1 MGISTKSSHRNRPI
15 RRSSRADSS
24 LRQLS
29 NDGSEEDQASE
40 SRTLDDDDLDMNDR
54 GEQKKKISVECSSP
68 ALRRSYESGEPRYER
83 GKNPVDVLALNV
95 KACYKPQQVR
105 VETVPINQQVQKRE
119 NHGSSNEEALQSSGQ
134 ILEEDMAR
142 KERNEIDKFDSEW
155 DEKKKTIVNDFS
167 LEKTLIRNRYGSNSY
182 VRSEKLYLAEKEF
195 ADKLNEHERL
205 RQVHFNDLKAKLK
218 VDVGQ
223 VVVNDEI
230 SLNGPAHE
238 TQIVD
243 LMESGKEDQESREVA
258 PALLGLLSWEFLL
271 ATATKR
277 RQRTQ
282 PPQFSKLL
290 LHFLIIHCQQFRWV
304 ICTVKIFNLGS
315 FIQSFELNFDCCYFN
330 LVWPFQEIHNDSHLL
345 QQPTEDRIQYQEG
358 QADHTPMVENED
370 DNMQNVEAIQVD
382 QIIPEESSL
391 NPHNEPSSVMSA
403 NPTITENQAA
413 MLPTSEV
420 LAQTTAAQT
429 QIQRNANFNQV
440 ASQMPRRVDPL
451 HIELEQLS
459 SVKEKMI
466 KSYHDCIQK
475 INIDCEKEIAE
486 AIAEIRLKYHNK
498 RQEADATFNSRKKEV
513 ESNMYTVVI
522 NQVLAATFRQKCQ
535 DVSRGCVALQQACQ
549 AESMQQVHRFSP
561 STCLPGQFPGTQ
573 QTPPSLPPLIRATT
587 GATPPQQKQP
597 PCQIIHQ
604 PSALFLTPLTRH
616 PHTTNLRPAN
626 TTPIRPPP
634 NTETCGQSPQSRP
647 LVSSVTRSTAP
658 HMRPLVSR
666 EFQTPGP
673 HMRPFASSGIRS
685 STSPMRPSNP
695 ASSSGPPGFGTYHR
709 TLPVQHVTSSV
720 PLTSPSNSQ
729 PLNST
734 SSVQPLPPLPW
745 KRFLVPQPRSESPH
759 ASVATSAHS
768 SLLRGPSVPQ
778 IGGPQ
783 DKLNDNVKTLTCNAA
798 RALNILKTPEFP
810 GGGNGAQPPSAHE
823 LKPDKLP
830 SPDRDWNK
838 TLPAAHGS
846 TQPWL
851 SILARNE
858 DPRESFDELMDTPL
872 DFSAFVMNR
881 LNVDSLTPELLAGP
895 TFELM
900 KGTCKSLVEL
910 EYFLEEVYKATTE
923 QLDWIN
929 PEGQQY
935 PHDLRKPLPLI
946 PNSRGRRVIPFDHF
960 INNDLEYLSGGVSSR
975 KYATSVT
982 KTKAADYGHIKWIE
996 DLVPNTMWSPVL
1008 VDYDKH
1014 ALWGISH
1021 WGRKRQQFYGF
1032 AVNRESARDVYSKR
1046 RIIAVTKLE
1055 IVEWQNY
1062 KHLDWITV
1070 RRDDDKLYT
1079 FKEGDLKRLRIQDI
1093 EDMLLLLVQGKLT
1106 NLTVEERL
1114 AFNVSLRMFTRSIVI
1129 QRRVE
1134 DLQLGVESY
1143 QKKLNLTKPD
1153 TYRSDLKRRDAYSAY
1168 STP

>member
-1 MGISTKSSHRNRPI
+1 MGPAPSTV
-15 RRSSRADSS
+15 
-24 LRQLS
+24 
-29 NDGSEEDQASE
+29 
-40 SRTLDDDDLDMNDR
+40 
-54 GEQKKKISVECSSP
+54 KKKPEKSNKQMGSTP
-68 ALRRSYESGEPRYER
+68 LRRSER
-83 GKNPVDVLALNV
+83 GKNPVDVHASNVKSTEKSGDISKEIAEEGSRDSNGGSKKRKRYDAVEFKARKSPSFQKQMGPTTRSAVKKKPEKSEKIGSTPLRRSESGKNPVDVPASNVKSIEKSVVTEEGSRDSNGGSKKRKRYDAGEFKSRKSPRFQKQMGPTTRSAVKKKPEKSEKIGSTPLRRSERGKNPVDVPALNV

-105 VETVPINQQVQKRE
+105 VETVPLNQQEQKRE
-119 NHGSSNEEALQSSGQ
+119 NHGLSNEEALQSSRQ
-134 ILEEDMAR
+134 ILEEDIAR

-167 LEKTLIRNRYGSNSY
+167 LEKTLIRY
-182 VRSEKLYLAEKEF
+182 
-195 ADKLNEHERL
+195 
-205 RQVHFNDLKAKLK
+205 RQVHFNDLKLKLK
-218 VDVGQ
+218 ADVGQ

-230 SLNGPAHE
+230 SLNRPAHE

-258 PALLGLLSWEFLL
+258 PALFGNPIEEESHHKPTRDICPVVVLDGVVNLSDSSNDMVLDSHTSEKHMAN
-271 ATATKR
+271 ATVI
-277 RQRTQ
+277 
-282 PPQFSKLL
+282 SKLIGEAPAKQDANMVNDVEGADTTVFSESIGDIPTKNDADTTVL
-290 LHFLIIHCQQFRWV
+290 SEPIGDILAIKEIASEQQDEVENVVSRDDAMVSGERIRDISAKHDADIDMAPNDYSDDMSHVVEDPNKNGSNDISLHADSDQMGIPAANDLTPHIEYADGSHAVEDPNGTRPNHVAPNVRSVELGIPAGNYNQEKAQDTTPIVQQV
-304 ICTVKIFNLGS
+304 ASPVSNHSMPAIPVGYLHK
-315 FIQSFELNFDCCYFN
+315 
-330 LVWPFQEIHNDSHLL
+330 
-345 QQPTEDRIQYQEG
+345 DRIQDQEG
-358 QADHTPMVENED
+358 QADHTLMVEIKD

-451 HIELEQLS
+451 HIELEKLS
-459 SVKEKMI
+459 S
-466 KSYHDCIQK
+466 IQK

-549 AESMQQVHRFSP
+549 AESMQQLHRFSP
-561 STCLPGQFPGTQ
+561 STCLPGQFLGTQ

-695 ASSSGPPGFGTYHR
+695 ASSSGPPGFGTYNR

-734 SSVQPLPPLPW
+734 SFVQPLPLLPW
-745 KRFLVPQPRSESPH
+745 KRFPMPQPRSESPH
-759 ASVATSAHS
+759 ASVAIAAHS
-768 SLLRGPSVPQ
+768 SLLRGPSVSQ

-798 RALNILKTPEFP
+798 RAVNILKTPEFP

-823 LKPDKLP
+823 L
-830 SPDRDWNK
+830 
-838 TLPAAHGS
+838 
-846 TQPWL
+846 
-851 SILARNE
+851 
-858 DPRESFDELMDTPL
+858 
-872 DFSAFVMNR
+872 V
-881 LNVDSLTPELLAGP
+881 
-895 TFELM
+895 
-900 KGTCKSLVEL
+900 
-910 EYFLEEVYKATTE
+910 
-923 QLDWIN
+923 
-929 PEGQQY
+929 
-935 PHDLRKPLPLI
+935 
-946 PNSRGRRVIPFDHF
+946 
-960 INNDLEYLSGGVSSR
+960 YLS
-975 KYATSVT
+975 
-982 KTKAADYGHIKWIE
+982 
-996 DLVPNTMWSPVL
+996 
-1008 VDYDKH
+1008 
-1014 ALWGISH
+1014 
-1021 WGRKRQQFYGF
+1021 
-1032 AVNRESARDVYSKR
+1032 
-1046 RIIAVTKLE
+1046 
-1055 IVEWQNY
+1055 
-1062 KHLDWITV
+1062 
-1070 RRDDDKLYT
+1070 DDD
-1079 FKEGDLKRLRIQDI
+1079 
-1093 EDMLLLLVQGKLT
+1093 
-1106 NLTVEERL
+1106 
-1114 AFNVSLRMFTRSIVI
+1114 
-1129 QRRVE
+1129 
-1134 DLQLGVESY
+1134 
-1143 QKKLNLTKPD
+1143 
-1153 TYRSDLKRRDAYSAY
+1153 
-1168 STP
+1168 

>member
-1 MGISTKSSHRNRPI
+1 MGPAPSTV
-15 RRSSRADSS
+15 
-24 LRQLS
+24 
-29 NDGSEEDQASE
+29 
-40 SRTLDDDDLDMNDR
+40 
-54 GEQKKKISVECSSP
+54 KKKPEKSNKQMGSTP
-68 ALRRSYESGEPRYER
+68 LRRSER
-83 GKNPVDVLALNV
+83 GKNPVDVHASNVKSTEKSGDISKEIAEEGSRDSNGGSKKRKRYDAVEFKARKSPSFQKQMGPTTRSAVKKKPEKSEKIGSTPLRRSERGKNPVGQVVVNDEISLNGPAHETQIVDLMESGKEDQESREVAPAEKIGSTPLRRSERGKNPVDVPALNV

-105 VETVPINQQVQKRE
+105 VETVPLNQQEQKRE

-134 ILEEDMAR
+134 ILEEDIAR

-167 LEKTLIRNRYGSNSY
+167 LEKTLIRNRYGSNSS

-218 VDVGQ
+218 ADVGQ

-258 PALLGLLSWEFLL
+258 PALFGNPIEAESHHKPMHDMCPVVVLDGVVNLSDSSNDMVSDSHTSEKHMANATVISKPIGEAPAKQDANMVNDVEGADTTVFSESIGDIPAKHDADATVLSEPIGDIPAIEEIASEQQDEVENVVSGDDAMVSSERIGDISAKHDADIDMAPNDYSADMSHAVEDPNKNGSNDISLHADSDQMGIPAANDLTPHIEYADGSHAVEDPNGTRPNHVAPNVRSVELGIPAGNCNQEKAEDTTPSV
-271 ATATKR
+271 
-277 RQRTQ
+277 
-282 PPQFSKLL
+282 
-290 LHFLIIHCQQFRWV
+290 QQV
-304 ICTVKIFNLGS
+304 ASPVSDHSMPAI
-315 FIQSFELNFDCCYFN
+315 
-330 LVWPFQEIHNDSHLL
+330 PEIHNDSHLL
-345 QQPTEDRIQYQEG
+345 QQPTEDRIQDQEG
-358 QADHTPMVENED
+358 QADHTPMVEIED

-475 INIDCEKEIAE
+475 INIDCEKEIAK
-486 AIAEIRLKYHNK
+486 AIVEIRLKYHNK

-549 AESMQQVHRFSP
+549 AESMQQLHRFSP

-745 KRFLVPQPRSESPH
+745 KRFPVPQPRSESPH

-823 LKPDKLP
+823 L
-830 SPDRDWNK
+830 
-838 TLPAAHGS
+838 
-846 TQPWL
+846 
-851 SILARNE
+851 
-858 DPRESFDELMDTPL
+858 
-872 DFSAFVMNR
+872 V
-881 LNVDSLTPELLAGP
+881 
-895 TFELM
+895 
-900 KGTCKSLVEL
+900 
-910 EYFLEEVYKATTE
+910 
-923 QLDWIN
+923 
-929 PEGQQY
+929 
-935 PHDLRKPLPLI
+935 
-946 PNSRGRRVIPFDHF
+946 
-960 INNDLEYLSGGVSSR
+960 YLS
-975 KYATSVT
+975 
-982 KTKAADYGHIKWIE
+982 
-996 DLVPNTMWSPVL
+996 
-1008 VDYDKH
+1008 
-1014 ALWGISH
+1014 
-1021 WGRKRQQFYGF
+1021 
-1032 AVNRESARDVYSKR
+1032 
-1046 RIIAVTKLE
+1046 
-1055 IVEWQNY
+1055 
-1062 KHLDWITV
+1062 
-1070 RRDDDKLYT
+1070 DDD
-1079 FKEGDLKRLRIQDI
+1079 
-1093 EDMLLLLVQGKLT
+1093 
-1106 NLTVEERL
+1106 
-1114 AFNVSLRMFTRSIVI
+1114 
-1129 QRRVE
+1129 
-1134 DLQLGVESY
+1134 
-1143 QKKLNLTKPD
+1143 
-1153 TYRSDLKRRDAYSAY
+1153 
-1168 STP
+1168 